1 MSYKP
6 DESTLAEYLAG
17 ELSAEENAK
26 VEAYLEA
33 HPSEKKELEEIL
45 SMQKMMGKLG
55 DKEVAAPSFVFEESP
70 TIMIAKHRFIDR
82 FLKSSLAIA
91 ASIAL
96 LLLVGYF
103 TSFSITQNL
112 DGLQISFGN
121 TISTDGGEMSKDEM
135 KAWMQEALAENNNE
149 LLNQINEV
157 KSELGNSKNVQLA
170 SNKTTP
176 VAVDKQLV
184 EQYISELRLANRDI
198 ILRLLEDSERSQ
210 QAYFTGVMTDFAN
223 FMETQ
228 REKDLDRIQLQFS
241 SFISGSEDRGVENYL
256 TSE

>member
-1 MSYKP
+1 
-6 DESTLAEYLAG
+6 
-17 ELSAEENAK
+17 

-55 DKEVAAPSFVFEESP
+55 DKEAAAPSFVFEESP
-70 TIMIAKHRFIDR
+70 TIMIAKHRSIDW

-103 TSFSITQNL
+103 TSFSITQNQ
-112 DGLQISFGN
+112 DGLQLSFGN
-121 TISTDGGEMSKDEM
+121 TISADGGELSKDEM

-176 VAVDKQLV
+176 VAVDKQLLD
-184 EQYISELRLANRDI
+184 QYISELRLANRNI
-198 ILRLLEDSERSQ
+198 ILGLLEDSERSQ